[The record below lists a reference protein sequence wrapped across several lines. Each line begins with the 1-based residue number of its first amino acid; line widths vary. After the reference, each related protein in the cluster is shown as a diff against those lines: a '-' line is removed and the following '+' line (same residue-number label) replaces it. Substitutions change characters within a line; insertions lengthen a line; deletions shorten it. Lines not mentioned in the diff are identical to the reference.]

1 MLKRIL
7 NIIILHD
14 FEPIELFNSLYLLFC
29 CVPAYFGGDSLYSNI
44 LHQDKIV
51 YFTTGIAIYQI
62 IVIGAN
68 NLHLRF
74 IGNVV
79 ALSVSFYALMNN
91 TDDTLFNSCLN
102 KYVLCSP
109 VLFFLL
115 AVRNK
120 MELNET

>member
-7 NIIILHD
+7 NIITSYD

-29 CVPAYFGGDSLYSNI
+29 CVPAFFGGNSLYDNI
-44 LHQDKIV
+44 ANKDAII

-62 IVIGAN
+62 LVIGVN

-74 IGNVV
+74 IGNVI
-79 ALSVSFYALMNN
+79 ALTVSFYALINN
-91 TDDTLFNSCLN
+91 ADDTLFNSCLN

-120 MELNET
+120 MELNEA